1 MGNPVIIDTGPL
13 IAIIDQRDAQ
23 HRWAIDQLKVLE
35 PPFLTCEAV
44 VSESLF
50 LLSSARRGVPTLLN
64 MMQEDLIR
72 LAFNLDEHLAAVTR
86 LITKY
91 HGVPMS
97 LADAS
102 LVRMSELHDRARIFT
117 LDSDFKRYRR
127 HGRQAIP
134 LIYPA
139 P

>member
-13 IAIIDQRDAQ
+13 IAIIDQSDAQ

-50 LLSSARRGVPTLLN
+50 LLSSARQGVPTLLN

-91 HGVPMS
+91 HDVPMS

>member
-13 IAIIDQRDAQ
+13 VAIIDQRDAQ
-23 HRWAIDQLKVLE
+23 HPWVIDQLKVLE
-35 PPFLTCEAV
+35 PPFLTSEAV

-50 LLSSARRGVPTLLN
+50 LLTSARQGVPTLLT

-72 LAFNLDEHLAAVTR
+72 LAFKLDDHLAAVAR
-86 LITKY
+86 LMAK
-91 HGVPMS
+91 HQDVPMS

-102 LVRMSELHDRARIFT
+102 LVRLSELHDRACIFT

>member
-50 LLSSARRGVPTLLN
+50 LLSSARQGVPTLLN

>member
-35 PPFLTCEAV
+35 PPFITCEAV

-50 LLSSARRGVPTLLN
+50 LLSSARQGVPTLLQ
-64 MMQEDLIR
+64 MIQEDLIR
-72 LAFNLDEHLAAVTR
+72 VAFNLDEHLTAVTR

-91 HGVPMS
+91 HDVPMS

>member
-1 MGNPVIIDTGPL
+1 MGNLVIIDTGPL
-13 IAIIDQRDAQ
+13 VAIIDQRDSQ
-23 HRWAIDQLKVLE
+23 HDWVIDQLKVLE

-50 LLSSARRGVPTLLN
+50 LLTSARQGVPTLLT

-72 LAFNLDEHLAAVTR
+72 LAFKLDDHLAAVTR
-86 LITKY
+86 LIAK
-91 HGVPMS
+91 HQAVPMS

-102 LVRMSELHDRARIFT
+102 LVRMSELHDRAHIFT

>member
-1 MGNPVIIDTGPL
+1 MT
-13 IAIIDQRDAQ
+13 
-23 HRWAIDQLKVLE
+23 
-35 PPFLTCEAV
+35 
-44 VSESLF
+44 
-50 LLSSARRGVPTLLN
+50 
-64 MMQEDLIR
+64 QEDLIR

-91 HGVPMS
+91 HDVPMS

>member
-23 HRWAIDQLKVLE
+23 HRWTIDQLKVLE

-50 LLSSARRGVPTLLN
+50 LLSSASQGVPTLLN

-91 HGVPMS
+91 HDVPMS

-102 LVRMSELHDRARIFT
+102 LVRMSELHDRASIFT
-117 LDSDFKRYRR
+117 LDTDFKRYRR

>member
-35 PPFLTCEAV
+35 PPFITCEAV

-50 LLSSARRGVPTLLN
+50 LLSSARQGVPTLLQ
-64 MMQEDLIR
+64 MIQEDLIR
-72 LAFNLDEHLAAVTR
+72 VAFNLDEHLTAVTR

-91 HGVPMS
+91 HDVPMS

-117 LDSDFKRYRR
+117 LDSDFKHYRR

>member
-35 PPFLTCEAV
+35 PPFITCEAV

-50 LLSSARRGVPTLLN
+50 LLSSTRQGVPTLLQ
-64 MMQEDLIR
+64 MIQEDLIR
-72 LAFNLDEHLAAVTR
+72 VAFNLDEHLTAVTR

-91 HGVPMS
+91 HDVPMS

>member
-13 IAIIDQRDAQ
+13 IAIIDPRDAQ
-23 HRWAIDQLKVLE
+23 HRWTIDQLKVLE

-50 LLSSARRGVPTLLN
+50 LLSSARQGVPTLLN

-97 LADAS
+97 LADAC
-102 LVRMSELHDRARIFT
+102 LVRLSEVHKDCRVLT
-117 LDSDFKRYRR
+117 LDKHFKHYRR
-127 HGRQAIP
+127 YGRSVIP
-134 LIYPA
+134 LISPW
-139 P
+139 